1 MSAKQQLVGGGKCGK
16 LQPGQLSMFQHPDL
30 HTSRWQSV
38 PATSTNP
45 AQYNLLYFISL
56 LEM

>member
-38 PATSTNP
+38 PATS
-45 AQYNLLYFISL
+45 ACSV
-56 LEM
+56 